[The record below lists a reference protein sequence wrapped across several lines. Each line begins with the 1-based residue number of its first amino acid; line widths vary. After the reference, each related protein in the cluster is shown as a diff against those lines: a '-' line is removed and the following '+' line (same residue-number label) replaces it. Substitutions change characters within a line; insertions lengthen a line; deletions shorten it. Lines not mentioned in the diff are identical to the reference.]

1 MDSIQTA
8 SEMAQT
14 YNERKKGSQAG
25 SQQHTTLENLY
36 DKISTSQLK
45 EIKVILKTDVQGSLE
60 VITQL
65 LNNFAYK
72 EARVKIIHKGVG
84 QINESDLLLAH
95 VSDAIIIGFNTAVEE
110 RARPLMTEH
119 GVEVQIYKVIYD
131 IVENI
136 KLALEGMLEPE
147 KREVTIGK
155 LTVKDI
161 FKISRLGTIAGCMV
175 TEGKIERSS
184 FVRVF
189 RDKNVIYEG
198 KLSSLKRF
206 KDDVREVNNGFECG
220 LKIDGFDN
228 LNAGD
233 IIEAFQIEK
242 YLKKLTATA

>member
-1 MDSIQTA
+1 
-8 SEMAQT
+8 
-14 YNERKKGSQAG
+14 
-25 SQQHTTLENLY
+25 
-36 DKISTSQLK
+36 
-45 EIKVILKTDVQGSLE
+45 
-60 VITQL
+60 L

-95 VSDAIIIGFNTAVEE
+95 ISDAIIIGFNTSVEE
-110 RARPLMTEH
+110 RAKPLMTEH
-119 GVEVQIYKVIYD
+119 GVEVQIYNVIYD

-175 TEGKIERSS
+175 IEGKIERSS
-184 FVRVF
+184 LVRVF
-189 RDKNVIYEG
+189 RDKKVLYEG

-206 KDDVREVNNGFECG
+206 KDDVREVNTGFECG
-220 LKIDGFDN
+220 LRVEGFDN
-228 LNAGD
+228 LTAGD
-233 IIEAFQIEK
+233 TIEAFQIEK
-242 YLKKLTATA
+242 YLKKLTASS